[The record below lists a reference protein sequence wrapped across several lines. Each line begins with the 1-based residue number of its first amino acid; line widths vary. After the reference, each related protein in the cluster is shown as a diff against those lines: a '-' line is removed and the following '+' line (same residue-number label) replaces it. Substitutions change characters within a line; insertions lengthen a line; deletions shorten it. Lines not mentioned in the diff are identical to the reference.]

1 VKAQPQ
7 PVIDILYHKKQE
19 AAERLGFLDAKVVQ
33 FAPIL
38 KEHEALRKQIQA
50 FFDQSPAAEPFTIE
64 SPSYV
69 VAIEARSFERRI
81 VNMAALAKTLGKGFW
96 KLAKMN
102 LSDLEAFVSEPLRS
116 KFLKTTQTGSRKV
129 TVQAKPLQKAA

>member
-1 VKAQPQ
+1 MNHQ
-7 PVIDILYHKKQE
+7 KQE
-19 AAERLGFLDAKVVQ
+19 AAERFGFLDAKVVE

-50 FFDQSPAAEPFTIE
+50 FFDKSPAYKDFTIE
-64 SPSYV
+64 SPNYV
-69 VAIEARSFERRI
+69 VEIDSRSFERKI
-81 VNMAALAKTLGKGFW
+81 VNMAVLAKTLGKGFW

-116 KFLKTTQTGSRKV
+116 KFIKSTQTGSRKV
-129 TVQAKPLQKAA
+129 TVLAKPLQKVA